1 MTIKD
6 NKENIRVL
14 LYTMIAGQGV
24 LLTHIA
30 SEASQKHGTTYRLT
44 LEPKVCEFTEGVVV
58 MKPENPENHYNRS
71 LSGDCSRTPKHF
83 AAGLRNGYSTAMKA
97 TARQTVRAA
106 TGHLGEYL
114 CA

>member
-1 MTIKD
+1 MTIRD

-44 LEPKVCEFTEGVVV
+44 LEPKVCEFTEEVVI
-58 MKPENPENHYNRS
+58 MKPKTLKIITIGAFLVTAPERPNM
-71 LSGDCSRTPKHF
+71 LLPVCEMDIP
-83 AAGLRNGYSTAMKA
+83 
-97 TARQTVRAA
+97 QQ
-106 TGHLGEYL
+106 
-114 CA
+114 